1 MIVLQLQK
9 CVKNI
14 LWIFFECSFPKSAK
28 QNVIV
33 FVLKPPPTPPPPRIF
48 QTANMFFIATW
59 DALETSG
66 WMA

>member
-1 MIVLQLQK
+1 MIASMLQK
-9 CVKNI
+9 CVKKYP
-14 LWIFFECSFPKSAK
+14 LDIFLMLIPKVSQAK
-28 QNVIV
+28 CYRFLII
-33 FVLKPPPTPPPPRIF
+33 PPPIPPRRF